1 MFLNNARLF
10 NDLKIKQEKQSLTEK
25 EEKLL
30 SEYNIEC
37 NRFKSLRNDL
47 EEKLLKHGIDPSE
60 QFAKKPD
67 SDGGSSY
74 SFYDSDTS
82 KYSIKSEPR
91 SNKRV
96 KYSDADNSTD
106 FFLGLFVLNLA
117 PVLRIVLSL
126 FSAIFLLVLDFNILP
141 KIELF
146 SIDIELSQL
155 FFLYLIVNIIKLMH
169 RGYSNIMTL
178 YYHYLNKDY
187 MVIYFNLF
195 YSIVTILLYLTSNS
209 DIYILSF

>member
-1 MFLNNARLF
+1 MFLNHSRVF
-10 NDLKIKQEKQSLTEK
+10 NDLKMKQERESLTEK

-37 NRFKSLRNDL
+37 NRLKSLRNDM
-47 EEKLLKHGIDPSE
+47 EEKLLKHGIDPSI
-60 QFAKKPD
+60 QYAKKPN

-74 SFYDSDTS
+74 SFYSSNSS
-82 KYSIKSEPR
+82 KSSNNSEPR
-91 SNKRV
+91 SKKKV

-106 FFLGLFVLNLA
+106 FSLGLFVLNIA
-117 PVLRIVLSL
+117 PILRIVLSL

-141 KIELF
+141 EIELF
-146 SIDIELSQL
+146 SIHIKLSQL
-155 FFLYLIVNIIKLMH
+155 FFLYLIVKNIKLM
-169 RGYSNIMTL
+169 RRAYSNIITL

-187 MVIYFNLF
+187 MVIYFNIF

-209 DIYILSF
+209 DIYILYF